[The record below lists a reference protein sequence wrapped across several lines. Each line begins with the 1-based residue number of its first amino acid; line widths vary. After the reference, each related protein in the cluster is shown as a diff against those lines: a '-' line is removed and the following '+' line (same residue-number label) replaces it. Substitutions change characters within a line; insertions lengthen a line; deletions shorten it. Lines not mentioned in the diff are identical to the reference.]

1 MTESQLMYAA
11 MLALTKQNMAF
22 KLAPLSTAQMQ
33 GQVINR
39 NIAVGETVVCWM
51 NNSGEL
57 ARVGDVPAHNGD
69 FFVDDNNLMYYQK
82 GSSGTEADNRLVVCN
97 ALSGDIISDSDV
109 CLRFVLSGDNQ
120 VAAYCIEE
128 SYDEP
133 RYSKWIVIYKDG
145 TRSREIIRNRA
156 LYTGQSSPRYSISY
170 RFGYRNGVLA
180 VCSGTSGTYGFAVST
195 YTKDG
200 TLVNDLVAGR
210 AIYPG
215 GEVICPINNSTVCIA
230 QTAATAFWNVTYT
243 RVDYYTTIGITS
255 YDPTEGYLSQDGQ
268 QVRWIGT
275 DQVYCYIA
283 IRICENVAEEG
294 QTAEYVWL
302 DQWDILRVA
311 IDSYSVEKI
320 KTIFG
325 VLSYPYSYTSGAS
338 PFGHIIQEI
347 TVGGDTVRSM
357 IDISTMTDVYT
368 GDLSNLP
375 MTQIQENVGWI
386 WIPDKGIYQKTPLD
400 WLMSATGEYPRS
412 SPWGKCGYA
421 IGDYKVGQNGL
432 AIVLFE

>member
-1 MTESQLMYAA
+1 MNKATLAQATLI
-11 MLALTKQNMAF
+11 ALTMQNQAQ
-22 KLAPLSTAQMQ
+22 KVAPLSTAQMQ

-57 ARVGDVPAHNGD
+57 TRVGDVPAHNGN
-69 FFVDDNNLMYYQK
+69 FFVDDNNLMYYMK
-82 GSSGTEADNRLVVCN
+82 GNYGTADGERLVVKD
-97 ALSGDIISDSDV
+97 AMSGDIISDSDV

-145 TRSREIIRNRA
+145 TRSKPITRNRP
-156 LYTGQSSPRYSISY
+156 LFSNDTSPRYII
-170 RFGYRNGVLA
+170 RFVFGYRNGVLA
-180 VCSGTSGTYGFAVST
+180 IANGTNDVYGFAVST
-195 YTKDG
+195 YTKEG
-200 TLVNDLVAGR
+200 NLVNDLATR
-210 AIYPG
+210 SLIYPG
-215 GEVICPINNSTVCIA
+215 GELVCPINYSLVCIA
-230 QTAATAFWNVTYT
+230 ETSATNYFNLTITNV
-243 RVDYYTTIGITS
+243 VYYSSAGTTE
-255 YDPTEGYLSQDGQ
+255 YDPCDGYLSSNGR
-268 QVRWIGT
+268 QVWWIGT
-275 DQVYCYIA
+275 DHVYCYIA
-283 IRICENVAEEG
+283 VRICENIAEEG

-302 DQWDILRVA
+302 DEWDILRIA
-311 IDSYSVEKI
+311 IDHYEVEKI
-320 KTIFG
+320 KTISG
-325 VLSYPYSYTSGAS
+325 VLSYPYPYTSGAS

-347 TVGGDTVRSM
+347 TVGGDVVRSM

-375 MTQIQENVGWI
+375 LTPIQENAGWI

-421 IGDYKVGQNGL
+421 IGDYKVGQNGF

>member
-1 MTESQLMYAA
+1 MTESQLMYAT

-57 ARVGDVPAHNGD
+57 TRVGEVPTHNGD
-69 FFVDDNNLMYYQK
+69 FFVDDNNLMYYKK
-82 GSSGTEADNRLVVCN
+82 GSNDTEADNRLVVCN
-97 ALSGDIISDSDV
+97 ALSGDIISDSDI

-128 SYDEP
+128 GYDP
-133 RYSKWIVIYKDG
+133 NYSKWVIIFKDG
-145 TRSREIIRNRA
+145 TRTQEITRNRA
-156 LYTGQSSPRYSISY
+156 LYTSDIAPRYAITY

-180 VCSGTSGTYGFAVST
+180 VSDSYDDGMNIST
-195 YTKDG
+195 YNQAG
-200 TLVNDLVAGR
+200 TLLNNLANYSAVD
-210 AIYPG
+210 PG
-215 GEVICPINNSTVCIA
+215 GDVICPINDSFVCVCETYLTV
-230 QTAATAFWNVTYT
+230 FWNVQRCAVVYHSLSGRTVYNPIE
-243 RVDYYTTIGITS
+243 DYPYAGSYPQYYIIGA
-255 YDPTEGYLSQDGQ
+255 
-268 QVRWIGT
+268 

-283 IRICENVAEEG
+283 VRICENIAEEG
-294 QTAEYVWL
+294 QPAEYVWL
-302 DQWDILRVA
+302 DEWDILRVA
-311 IDSYSVEKI
+311 IDRYNVEKI
-320 KTIFG
+320 DTING
-325 VLSYPYSYTSGAS
+325 VLSYPYSIKVS
-338 PFGHIIQEI
+338 PFGHIIQQVES
-347 TVGGDTVRSM
+347 GGTTVRTM
-357 IDISTMTDVYT
+357 IDITTWNSVYVDAL
-368 GDLSNLP
+368 GELP
-375 MTQIQENVGWI
+375 LTTIQENTGWI
-386 WIPDKGIYQKTPLD
+386 WIPNKGIYQKTPLD